1 MVVTTLI
8 RCMLGELSSRSSI
21 ENWPCEA
28 VTILPRL
35 LSHALANCSAVF
47 LALRLAS
54 CTIWGLMSLRPR
66 YSYFT

>member
-8 RCMLGELSSRSSI
+8 RFMLGELSSRSSI

-54 CTIWGLMSLRPR
+54 CTI
-66 YSYFT
+66 